1 MRYWVKTPTIF
12 KVLFPQLVWNFA
24 ENEQKVF
31 LTFDDGPSTSVTD
44 SILTIL
50 EEEKVRATFFCI
62 GKNVKKNPEL
72 ANKILKKGHSIGNHS
87 MTHVNGWRTR
97 KKSYLKNINEASEYI
112 NSNLFRPPFGRF
124 NFYSLYK
131 ILKKYKLVMWDVL
144 SGDFDE
150 KLEEKAVINNDI
162 KIMKPK
168 SINNVIKN
176 VSNGSII
183 VFHDNNKCKE
193 KTLSALLK
201 TIKKLKEK
209 GFSFEVIPFN
219 PVR

>member
-12 KVLFPQLVWNFA
+12 KRLFPKIVWNFS
-24 ENEQKVF
+24 EKEQKVF
-31 LTFDDGPSTSVTD
+31 LTFDDGPSTNVTD

-50 EEEKVRATFFCI
+50 EQEKVRATFFCI

-72 ANKILKKGHSIGNHS
+72 ADKILKKGHSIGNHS

-97 KKSYLKNINEASEYI
+97 KNSYLRNINDASEYI

-124 NFYSLYK
+124 NLYSLDQ

-150 KLEEKAVINNDI
+150 KIEEKAVINN
-162 KIMKPK
+162 
-168 SINNVIKN
+168 VIKN
-176 VSNGSII
+176 VVNGSII
-183 VFHDNNKCKE
+183 VFHDNNKSKE
-193 KTLSALLK
+193 KTLSALIK

-209 GFSFEVIPFN
+209 GFSFEAIPFN

>member
-72 ANKILKKGHSIGNHS
+72 ADKILKKGHSIGNHS

-97 KKSYLKNINEASEYI
+97 NNSYLSNINEASEFI

-124 NFYSLYK
+124 NIYSLHQ

-150 KLEEKAVINNDI
+150 KTEEKAVINNV
-162 KIMKPK
+162 
-168 SINNVIKN
+168 INNVA
-176 VSNGSII
+176 NGSII
-183 VFHDNNKCKE
+183 VFHDNNKSKE
-193 KTLSALLK
+193 KTLSALIK

-209 GFSFEVIPFN
+209 GFSFEAIPFN

>member
-12 KVLFPQLVWNFA
+12 KRLFPKIVWNFS
-24 ENEQKVF
+24 EKEQKVF
-31 LTFDDGPSTSVTD
+31 LTFDDGPSTNVTD

-50 EEEKVRATFFCI
+50 EQEKVRATFFCI

-97 KKSYLKNINEASEYI
+97 KNSYLRNINEASEYI

-124 NFYSLYK
+124 NLYSLDQ

-150 KLEEKAVINNDI
+150 KIEEKAVINN
-162 KIMKPK
+162 
-168 SINNVIKN
+168 VIKN
-176 VSNGSII
+176 VANGSII
-183 VFHDNNKCKE
+183 VFHDNNKSKE
-193 KTLSALLK
+193 KTLSVLIK

-209 GFSFEVIPFN
+209 GFSFEAIPFN

>member
-12 KVLFPQLVWNFA
+12 KRLFPKIVWNFS
-24 ENEQKVF
+24 EKEQKVF
-31 LTFDDGPSTSVTD
+31 LTFDDGPSTNVTD

-50 EEEKVRATFFCI
+50 EQEKVRATFFCI

-72 ANKILKKGHSIGNHS
+72 ADKILTLGHSIGNHS

-97 KKSYLKNINEASEYI
+97 KNSYLRNINEASEYI

-124 NFYSLYK
+124 NIYSLHQ

-150 KLEEKAVINNDI
+150 KIEEKAVINN
-162 KIMKPK
+162 
-168 SINNVIKN
+168 VIKN
-176 VSNGSII
+176 VANGSII
-183 VFHDNNKCKE
+183 VFHDNNKSKE
-193 KTLSALLK
+193 KTLSVLIK
-201 TIKKLKEK
+201 TIKKLNLF
-209 GFSFEVIPFN
+209 GYLRINFCIIN
-219 PVR
+219 I

>member
-12 KVLFPQLVWNFA
+12 KVLFPKIVWNFA

-50 EEEKVRATFFCI
+50 EQEKVRATFFCI

-72 ANKILKKGHSIGNHS
+72 ADKILKKGHSIGNHS

-97 KKSYLKNINEASEYI
+97 NNSYLSNINEASEFI

-124 NFYSLYK
+124 NIYSLHQ

-150 KLEEKAVINNDI
+150 KTEEKAVINNV
-162 KIMKPK
+162 
-168 SINNVIKN
+168 INNVA
-176 VSNGSII
+176 NGSII
-183 VFHDNNKCKE
+183 VFHDNNKSKE
-193 KTLSALLK
+193 KTLSALIK

-209 GFSFEVIPFN
+209 GFSFEAIPFN

>member
-12 KVLFPQLVWNFA
+12 KRLFPKIVWNFS
-24 ENEQKVF
+24 EKEQKVF
-31 LTFDDGPSTSVTD
+31 LTFDDGPSTNVTD

-50 EEEKVRATFFCI
+50 EQEKVRATFFCI

-72 ANKILKKGHSIGNHS
+72 ADKILKKGHSIGNHS

-97 KKSYLKNINEASEYI
+97 KNSYLRNINDASEYI

-124 NFYSLYK
+124 NLYSLDQ

-150 KLEEKAVINNDI
+150 KIEEKAVINN
-162 KIMKPK
+162 
-168 SINNVIKN
+168 VIKN
-176 VSNGSII
+176 VANGSII
-183 VFHDNNKCKE
+183 VFHDNNKSKE
-193 KTLSALLK
+193 KTLSVLIK

-209 GFSFEVIPFN
+209 GFSFEAIPFN

>member
-12 KVLFPQLVWNFA
+12 KRLFPKIVWNFS
-24 ENEQKVF
+24 EKEQKVF
-31 LTFDDGPSTSVTD
+31 LTFDDGPSTNVTD

-50 EEEKVRATFFCI
+50 EQEKVRATFFCI

-72 ANKILKKGHSIGNHS
+72 ADKILKKGHSIGNHS

-97 KKSYLKNINEASEYI
+97 KNSYLRNINEASEYI

-124 NFYSLYK
+124 NLYSLYQ

-150 KLEEKAVINNDI
+150 KIEEKAVINN
-162 KIMKPK
+162 
-168 SINNVIKN
+168 VIKN
-176 VSNGSII
+176 VANGSII
-183 VFHDNNKCKE
+183 VFHDNNKSKE
-193 KTLSALLK
+193 KTLSVLIK

-209 GFSFEVIPFN
+209 GFSFEAIPFN

>member
-12 KVLFPQLVWNFA
+12 KRLFPKIVWNFS
-24 ENEQKVF
+24 EKEQKVF
-31 LTFDDGPSTSVTD
+31 LTFDDGPSTNVTD

-50 EEEKVRATFFCI
+50 EQEKVRATFFCI

-72 ANKILKKGHSIGNHS
+72 ADKILKKGHSIGNHS

-97 KKSYLKNINEASEYI
+97 KNSYLRNINEASEYI

-124 NFYSLYK
+124 NLYSLDQ

-150 KLEEKAVINNDI
+150 KIEEKAVINN
-162 KIMKPK
+162 
-168 SINNVIKN
+168 VIKN
-176 VSNGSII
+176 VANGSII
-183 VFHDNNKCKE
+183 VFHDNNKSKE
-193 KTLSALLK
+193 KTLSALIK

-209 GFSFEVIPFN
+209 GFSFEAIPFN

>member
-1 MRYWVKTPTIF
+1 MRYWVKTPSIF
-12 KVLFPQLVWNFA
+12 KILFPKIVWNFS
-24 ENEQKVF
+24 EKEQKVF
-31 LTFDDGPSTSVTD
+31 LTFDDGPSTNVTD

-50 EEEKVRATFFCI
+50 EQEKVRATFFCI

-72 ANKILKKGHSIGNHS
+72 ADKILKKGHSIGNHS

-97 KKSYLKNINEASEYI
+97 KNSYLRNINEASEYI

-124 NFYSLYK
+124 NLYSLYQ

-150 KLEEKAVINNDI
+150 KIEEKAVINN
-162 KIMKPK
+162 
-168 SINNVIKN
+168 VIKN
-176 VSNGSII
+176 VANGSII
-183 VFHDNNKCKE
+183 VFHDNNKSKE
-193 KTLSALLK
+193 KTLSALIK

-209 GFSFEVIPFN
+209 GFSFEAIPFN

>member
-12 KVLFPQLVWNFA
+12 KRLFPKIVWNFS
-24 ENEQKVF
+24 EKEQKVF
-31 LTFDDGPSTSVTD
+31 LTFDDGPSTNVTD

-50 EEEKVRATFFCI
+50 EQEKVRATFFCI

-72 ANKILKKGHSIGNHS
+72 ADKILTLGHSIGNHS

-97 KKSYLKNINEASEYI
+97 KNSYLRNINDASEYI

-124 NFYSLYK
+124 NLYSLDQ

-150 KLEEKAVINNDI
+150 KIEEKAVINN
-162 KIMKPK
+162 
-168 SINNVIKN
+168 VIKN
-176 VSNGSII
+176 VANGSII
-183 VFHDNNKCKE
+183 VFHDNNKSKE
-193 KTLSALLK
+193 KTLSALIK

-209 GFSFEVIPFN
+209 GFSFEAIPFN

>member
-12 KVLFPQLVWNFA
+12 KRLFPKIVWNFS
-24 ENEQKVF
+24 EKEQKVF
-31 LTFDDGPSTSVTD
+31 LTFDDGPSTNVTD

-50 EEEKVRATFFCI
+50 EQEKVRATFFCI

-72 ANKILKKGHSIGNHS
+72 ADKILKKGHSIGNHS

-97 KKSYLKNINEASEYI
+97 KNSYLRNINEASEYI

-124 NFYSLYK
+124 NLYSLDQ

-150 KLEEKAVINNDI
+150 KIEEKAVINN
-162 KIMKPK
+162 
-168 SINNVIKN
+168 VIKN
-176 VSNGSII
+176 VANGSII
-183 VFHDNNKCKE
+183 VFHDNNKSKE
-193 KTLSALLK
+193 KTLSVLIK

-209 GFSFEVIPFN
+209 GFSFEAIPFN

>member
-12 KVLFPQLVWNFA
+12 KVLFPKIVWNFA

-50 EEEKVRATFFCI
+50 EQEKVRATFFCI

-72 ANKILKKGHSIGNHS
+72 ADKILKKGHSIGNHS

-97 KKSYLKNINEASEYI
+97 NNSYLSNINEASEFI

-124 NFYSLYK
+124 NIYSLHQ

-150 KLEEKAVINNDI
+150 KTEEKAVINNV
-162 KIMKPK
+162 
-168 SINNVIKN
+168 INNVA
-176 VSNGSII
+176 NGSII
-183 VFHDNNKCKE
+183 VFHDNNKSKE
-193 KTLSALLK
+193 KTLSALIK

-209 GFSFEVIPFN
+209 GFSFEAIPFN
-219 PVR
+219 TVR

>member
-1 MRYWVKTPTIF
+1 MHYWVKTPTIF
-12 KVLFPQLVWNFA
+12 KVLFPKIVWNFA

-50 EEEKVRATFFCI
+50 EQENVRATFFCI

-72 ANKILKKGHSIGNHS
+72 ADKILKKGHSIGNHS

-97 KKSYLKNINEASEYI
+97 NNSYLSNINEASEFI

-124 NFYSLYK
+124 NIYSLYQ

-150 KLEEKAVINNDI
+150 KIEEKAVINNV
-162 KIMKPK
+162 
-168 SINNVIKN
+168 INNVA
-176 VSNGSII
+176 NGSII
-183 VFHDNNKCKE
+183 VFHDNNKSKE
-193 KTLSALLK
+193 KTLSALIK

-209 GFSFEVIPFN
+209 GFSFEAIPFN

>member
-12 KVLFPQLVWNFA
+12 KRLFPKIVWNFS
-24 ENEQKVF
+24 EKEQKVF
-31 LTFDDGPSTSVTD
+31 LTFDDGPSTNVTD

-50 EEEKVRATFFCI
+50 EQEKVRATFFCI

-72 ANKILKKGHSIGNHS
+72 ADKILTLGQSIGNHS

-97 KKSYLKNINEASEYI
+97 KNSYLRNINEASEYI

-124 NFYSLYK
+124 NLYSLYQ

-150 KLEEKAVINNDI
+150 KIEEKAVINN
-162 KIMKPK
+162 
-168 SINNVIKN
+168 VIKN
-176 VSNGSII
+176 VANGSII
-183 VFHDNNKCKE
+183 VFHDNNKSKE
-193 KTLSALLK
+193 KTLSALIK

-209 GFSFEVIPFN
+209 GFSFEAIPFN

>member
-12 KVLFPQLVWNFA
+12 KRLFPKIVWNFS
-24 ENEQKVF
+24 EKEKKVF
-31 LTFDDGPSTSVTD
+31 LTFDDGPSTNVTD

-50 EEEKVRATFFCI
+50 EQEKVRATFFCI

-72 ANKILKKGHSIGNHS
+72 ADKILKKGHSIGNHS

-97 KKSYLKNINEASEYI
+97 KNSYLRNINEASEYI

-124 NFYSLYK
+124 NLYSLDQ

-150 KLEEKAVINNDI
+150 KIEEKAVINN
-162 KIMKPK
+162 
-168 SINNVIKN
+168 VIKN
-176 VSNGSII
+176 VANGSII
-183 VFHDNNKCKE
+183 VFHDNNKSKE
-193 KTLSALLK
+193 KTLSVLIK

-209 GFSFEVIPFN
+209 GFSFEAIPFN

>member
-12 KVLFPQLVWNFA
+12 KRLFPKIVWNFS
-24 ENEQKVF
+24 EKEQKVF
-31 LTFDDGPSTSVTD
+31 LTFDDGPSTNVTD

-50 EEEKVRATFFCI
+50 EQEKVRATFFCI

-97 KKSYLKNINEASEYI
+97 KNSYLRNINEASEYI

-124 NFYSLYK
+124 NLYSLDQ

-150 KLEEKAVINNDI
+150 KIEEKAVINN
-162 KIMKPK
+162 
-168 SINNVIKN
+168 VIKN
-176 VSNGSII
+176 VANGSII
-183 VFHDNNKCKE
+183 VFHDNNKSKE
-193 KTLSALLK
+193 KTLSALIK

-209 GFSFEVIPFN
+209 GFSFEAIPFN

>member
-12 KVLFPQLVWNFA
+12 KRLFPKIVWNFS
-24 ENEQKVF
+24 EKEQKVF
-31 LTFDDGPSTSVTD
+31 LTFDDGPSTNVTD

-50 EEEKVRATFFCI
+50 EQEKVRATFFCI

-72 ANKILKKGHSIGNHS
+72 ADKILTLGHSIGNHS

-97 KKSYLKNINEASEYI
+97 KNSYLRNINEASEYI

-124 NFYSLYK
+124 NLYSLDQ

-150 KLEEKAVINNDI
+150 KTEEKAVINNV
-162 KIMKPK
+162 
-168 SINNVIKN
+168 INNVA
-176 VSNGSII
+176 NGSII
-183 VFHDNNKCKE
+183 VFHDNNKSKE
-193 KTLSALLK
+193 KTLSALIK

-209 GFSFEVIPFN
+209 GFSFEAIPFN

>member
-1 MRYWVKTPTIF
+1 MHYWVKTPTIF
-12 KVLFPQLVWNFA
+12 KVLFPKIVWNFA

-50 EEEKVRATFFCI
+50 EQENVRATFFCI

-72 ANKILKKGHSIGNHS
+72 ADKILKKGHSIGNHS
-87 MTHVNGWRTR
+87 MTHVNGCRTR
-97 KKSYLKNINEASEYI
+97 NNSYLSNINDASEFI

-124 NFYSLYK
+124 NIYSLHQ

-150 KLEEKAVINNDI
+150 KTEEKAVINN
-162 KIMKPK
+162 
-168 SINNVIKN
+168 VIKN
-176 VSNGSII
+176 VANGSII
-183 VFHDNNKCKE
+183 VFHDNNKSKE
-193 KTLSALLK
+193 KTLSALVK

-209 GFSFEVIPFN
+209 GFSFEAIPFN

>member
-87 MTHVNGWRTR
+87 MTHVNGWRTK

-131 ILKKYKLVMWDVL
+131 ILKKYKLIMWDVL

-150 KLEEKAVINNDI
+150 KLEEKAV
-162 KIMKPK
+162 
-168 SINNVIKN
+168 INNVIKN

>member
-150 KLEEKAVINNDI
+150 KLEEKAVINN
-162 KIMKPK
+162 
-168 SINNVIKN
+168 VIKN

>member
-12 KVLFPQLVWNFA
+12 KRLFPKIVWNFS
-24 ENEQKVF
+24 EKEQKVF
-31 LTFDDGPSTSVTD
+31 LTFDDGPSTNVTD

-50 EEEKVRATFFCI
+50 EQEKVRATFFCI

-72 ANKILKKGHSIGNHS
+72 ADKILKKGHSIGNHS

-97 KKSYLKNINEASEYI
+97 KNSYLRNINDASEYI

-124 NFYSLYK
+124 NLYSLDQ

-150 KLEEKAVINNDI
+150 KIEEKAVINN
-162 KIMKPK
+162 
-168 SINNVIKN
+168 VIKN
-176 VSNGSII
+176 VANGSII
-183 VFHDNNKCKE
+183 VFHDNNKSKE
-193 KTLSALLK
+193 KTLSALIK

-209 GFSFEVIPFN
+209 GFSFEAIPFN

>member
-131 ILKKYKLVMWDVL
+131 ILKKYKLIMWDVL

-150 KLEEKAVINNDI
+150 KLEEKAV
-162 KIMKPK
+162 
-168 SINNVIKN
+168 INNVIKN

>member
-12 KVLFPQLVWNFA
+12 KRLFPKIVWNFS
-24 ENEQKVF
+24 EKEQKVF
-31 LTFDDGPSTSVTD
+31 LTFDDGPSTNVTD

-50 EEEKVRATFFCI
+50 EQEKVRATFFCI

-72 ANKILKKGHSIGNHS
+72 ADKILKKGHSIGNHS
-87 MTHVNGWRTR
+87 KTHVNGWRTR
-97 KKSYLKNINEASEYI
+97 KNSYLRNINEASEYI

-124 NFYSLYK
+124 NLYSLDQ

-150 KLEEKAVINNDI
+150 KIEEKAVINN
-162 KIMKPK
+162 
-168 SINNVIKN
+168 VIKN
-176 VSNGSII
+176 VANGSII
-183 VFHDNNKCKE
+183 VFHDNNKSKE
-193 KTLSALLK
+193 KTLSVLIK

-209 GFSFEVIPFN
+209 GFSFEAIPFN

>member
-12 KVLFPQLVWNFA
+12 KRLFPKIVWNFS
-24 ENEQKVF
+24 EKEKKVF
-31 LTFDDGPSTSVTD
+31 LTFDDGPSTNVTD

-50 EEEKVRATFFCI
+50 EQEKVRATFFCI

-72 ANKILKKGHSIGNHS
+72 ADKILKKGHSIGNHS

-97 KKSYLKNINEASEYI
+97 KNSYLRNINDASEYI

-124 NFYSLYK
+124 NLYSLDQ

-150 KLEEKAVINNDI
+150 KIEEKAVINN
-162 KIMKPK
+162 
-168 SINNVIKN
+168 VIKN
-176 VSNGSII
+176 VANGSII
-183 VFHDNNKCKE
+183 VFHDNNKSKE
-193 KTLSALLK
+193 KTLSVLIK

-209 GFSFEVIPFN
+209 GFSFEAIPFN

>member
-12 KVLFPQLVWNFA
+12 KRLFPKIVWNFS
-24 ENEQKVF
+24 EKEQKVF
-31 LTFDDGPSTSVTD
+31 LTFDDGPSTNVTD

-50 EEEKVRATFFCI
+50 EQEKVRATFFCI

-72 ANKILKKGHSIGNHS
+72 ADKILTLGHSRGNHS

-97 KKSYLKNINEASEYI
+97 KNSYLRNINEASEYI

-124 NFYSLYK
+124 NLYSLDQ

-150 KLEEKAVINNDI
+150 KIEEKAVINN
-162 KIMKPK
+162 
-168 SINNVIKN
+168 VIKN
-176 VSNGSII
+176 VANGSII
-183 VFHDNNKCKE
+183 VFHDNNKSKE
-193 KTLSALLK
+193 KTLSVLIK

-209 GFSFEVIPFN
+209 GFSFEAIPFN

>member
-12 KVLFPQLVWNFA
+12 KVLFPKIVWNFA

-50 EEEKVRATFFCI
+50 EQEKVRATFFCI

-72 ANKILKKGHSIGNHS
+72 ADKILKKGHSIGNHS

-97 KKSYLKNINEASEYI
+97 NNSSLSNINEASEFI

-124 NFYSLYK
+124 NIYSLHQ

-150 KLEEKAVINNDI
+150 KTEEKAVINN
-162 KIMKPK
+162 
-168 SINNVIKN
+168 VIKN
-176 VSNGSII
+176 VENGSII
-183 VFHDNNKCKE
+183 VFHDNNKSKE
-193 KTLSALLK
+193 KTLSALIK

-209 GFSFEVIPFN
+209 GFSFEAIPFN

>member
-87 MTHVNGWRTR
+87 MTHVNGWRTK

-150 KLEEKAVINNDI
+150 KLEEKAVINN
-162 KIMKPK
+162 
-168 SINNVIKN
+168 VIKN

>member
-12 KVLFPQLVWNFA
+12 KRLFPKIVWNFS
-24 ENEQKVF
+24 EKEKKVF
-31 LTFDDGPSTSVTD
+31 LTFDDGPSTNVTD

-50 EEEKVRATFFCI
+50 EQEKVRATFFCI

-72 ANKILKKGHSIGNHS
+72 ADKILTLGHSIGNHS

-97 KKSYLKNINEASEYI
+97 KNSYLRNINEASEYI

-124 NFYSLYK
+124 NLYSLDQ

-150 KLEEKAVINNDI
+150 KIEEKAVINN
-162 KIMKPK
+162 
-168 SINNVIKN
+168 VIKN
-176 VSNGSII
+176 VANGSII
-183 VFHDNNKCKE
+183 VFHDNNKSKE
-193 KTLSALLK
+193 KNTFC
-201 TIKKLKEK
+201 TY
-209 GFSFEVIPFN
+209 
-219 PVR
+219 

>member
-12 KVLFPQLVWNFA
+12 KRLFPKIVWNFS
-24 ENEQKVF
+24 EKEQKVF
-31 LTFDDGPSTSVTD
+31 LTFDDGPSTNVTD

-50 EEEKVRATFFCI
+50 EQEKVRATFFCI

-72 ANKILKKGHSIGNHS
+72 ADKILKKGHSIGNHS

-97 KKSYLKNINEASEYI
+97 KNSYLRNINDASEYI

-124 NFYSLYK
+124 NLYSLDQ

-150 KLEEKAVINNDI
+150 KTEEKAVINN
-162 KIMKPK
+162 
-168 SINNVIKN
+168 VIKN
-176 VSNGSII
+176 VANGSII
-183 VFHDNNKCKE
+183 VFHDNNKSKE
-193 KTLSALLK
+193 KTLSALVK

-209 GFSFEVIPFN
+209 GFSFEAIPFN

>member
-12 KVLFPQLVWNFA
+12 KRLFPKIVWNFS
-24 ENEQKVF
+24 EKEQKVF
-31 LTFDDGPSTSVTD
+31 LTFDDGPSTNVTD

-50 EEEKVRATFFCI
+50 EQEKVRATFFCI

-72 ANKILKKGHSIGNHS
+72 ADKILTLGHSIGNHS

-97 KKSYLKNINEASEYI
+97 KNSYLRNINEASEYI

-124 NFYSLYK
+124 NLYSLDQ

-150 KLEEKAVINNDI
+150 KIEEKAVINN
-162 KIMKPK
+162 
-168 SINNVIKN
+168 VIKN
-176 VSNGSII
+176 VANGSII
-183 VFHDNNKCKE
+183 VFHDNNKSKE
-193 KTLSALLK
+193 KTLSVLIK

-209 GFSFEVIPFN
+209 GFSFEAIPFN

>member
-12 KVLFPQLVWNFA
+12 KRLFPKIVWNFS
-24 ENEQKVF
+24 EKEKKVF
-31 LTFDDGPSTSVTD
+31 LTFDDGPSTNVTD

-50 EEEKVRATFFCI
+50 EQEKVRATFFCI

-72 ANKILKKGHSIGNHS
+72 ADKILTLGHSIGNHS

-97 KKSYLKNINEASEYI
+97 KNSYLRNINEASEYI

-124 NFYSLYK
+124 NLYSLDQ

-150 KLEEKAVINNDI
+150 KIEEKAVINN
-162 KIMKPK
+162 
-168 SINNVIKN
+168 VIKN
-176 VSNGSII
+176 VANGSII
-183 VFHDNNKCKE
+183 VFHDNNKSKE
-193 KTLSALLK
+193 KTLSVLIK

-209 GFSFEVIPFN
+209 GFSFEAIPFN

>member
-162 KIMKPK
+162 K
-168 SINNVIKN
+168 N

>member
-12 KVLFPQLVWNFA
+12 KRLFPKIVWNFS
-24 ENEQKVF
+24 EKEQKVF
-31 LTFDDGPSTSVTD
+31 LTFDDGPSTNVTD

-50 EEEKVRATFFCI
+50 EQEKVRATFFCI

-97 KKSYLKNINEASEYI
+97 KNSYLRNINDASEYI

-124 NFYSLYK
+124 NLYSLDQ

-150 KLEEKAVINNDI
+150 KIEEKAVINN
-162 KIMKPK
+162 
-168 SINNVIKN
+168 VIKN
-176 VSNGSII
+176 VANGSII
-183 VFHDNNKCKE
+183 VFHDNNKSKE
-193 KTLSALLK
+193 KTLSALIK

-209 GFSFEVIPFN
+209 GFSFEAIPFN